1 MPAGTPGWVGRAVD
15 LVSVTAEG
23 ARKVEAEVSLDAA
36 DRLICSRPELLERW
50 AREGIVGR
58 AQLGRLFPTDG
69 QAFLDE
75 LPFVYKSIYLMAV
88 PRRDEALT

>member
-1 MPAGTPGWVGRAVD
+1 
-15 LVSVTAEG
+15 
-23 ARKVEAEVSLDAA
+23 
-36 DRLICSRPELLERW
+36 
-50 AREGIVGR
+50 
-58 AQLGRLFPTDG
+58 LFPTDG